1 MIDTM
6 MKHSLLPSLLCAVSG
21 LMITGG
27 TASATTLTVYNED
40 EYGYSYITPI
50 FDASGHSLQ
59 NGSALLGYLQDNTW
73 SFDLV
78 GGKIEWSKNGTP
90 AEQLSYSQMAEIRQS
105 FTSSLSA
112 VSEEYPGT
120 ITNGGQFSLS
130 GTLASGLE
138 GKSIVLL
145 IDNNNSPGE
154 FSMFT
159 FRDVTTGELAKYP
172 AVVGDDMI
180 FFFGSQEE
188 AINQGY
194 DWYVTPLFNDD
205 FHLVIPE
212 PATATL
218 SLLGLAALMMRR
230 RR

>member
-1 MIDTM
+1 M
-6 MKHSLLPSLLCAVSG
+6 MKHSFLLYVASSL
-21 LMITGG
+21 IIGG
-27 TASATTLTVYNED
+27 GVASATTLTVYNED
-40 EYGYSYITPI
+40 DYGNSYITPI
-50 FDASGHSLQ
+50 FDASGHSLE
-59 NGSALLGYLQDNTW
+59 NGSAMLGYLTDNTW

-90 AEQLSYSQMAEIRQS
+90 AGQLSYSQMAEIRQS
-105 FTSSLSA
+105 FTTSLSS
-112 VSEEYPGT
+112 VSQEYPGT
-120 ITNGGQFSLS
+120 TTNGGQFSLS

-138 GKSIVLL
+138 GKPIVLM
-145 IDNNNSPGE
+145 ISNNDSPGE
-154 FSMFT
+154 FSLFA
-159 FRDVTTGELAKYP
+159 FQNVETGELAKYP
-172 AVVGDDMI
+172 GVVGDDMM

-188 AINQGY
+188 ASTQGY
-194 DWYVTPLFNDD
+194 DWYVAPLFNND